1 MWGYLMYTFHVVFVF
16 RKIVNKHI
24 SKSPN
29 ITALFTEIIIFSSL
43 SYNTFSN
50 DTINLLN
57 IAYNKSQS
65 ATQIM
70 PTSSLNVLT
79 SSQYSSILPT
89 TNVTSTMLI
98 TTTPTTNF
106 ITTEQTT
113 SFSATTKGIVKE
125 TTVAKVVSLGVTD
138 IPTNDTLSTT
148 TTTTATKYRNSVSVT
163 ESHTDFGKSS
173 TRVWKTEQAT
183 SPLYQGR
190 FIIKYLHRESGPL
203 LIPDSS
209 LDL

>member
-1 MWGYLMYTFHVVFVF
+1 MCEVILSTLSMSYLFSGRLSTNIIASHQTSLSLSLYSL
-16 RKIVNKHI
+16 R
-24 SKSPN
+24 SSSSPVYHTTPSPM
-29 ITALFTEIIIFSSL
+29 TALIYSTSH
-43 SYNTFSN
+43 T
-50 DTINLLN
+50 T
-57 IAYNKSQS
+57 KSQS
-65 ATQIM
+65 TTQIM

-148 TTTTATKYRNSVSVT
+148 TTTTATKYSNSVSIT

-173 TRVWKTEQAT
+173 TGVWKTEQAT

-190 FIIKYLHRESGPL
+190 FII
-203 LIPDSS
+203 
-209 LDL
+209 